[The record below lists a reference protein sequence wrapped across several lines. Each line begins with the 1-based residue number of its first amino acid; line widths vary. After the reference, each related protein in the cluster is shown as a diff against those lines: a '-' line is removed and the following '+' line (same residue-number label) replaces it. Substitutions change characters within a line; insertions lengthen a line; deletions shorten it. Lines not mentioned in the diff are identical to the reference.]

1 MPAVGIE
8 DDILMR
14 LQQGSTP
21 SQLVAGGFRKSTVY
35 KVAEALRSLRAPA
48 PVSLVAVQLQPDR
61 ARYLPGEVA
70 QLTFVVTN
78 NSGVDLYVFQ
88 VGVRPEWLDA
98 SEWIPTVLRKL
109 LGAGDSLTV
118 RFTIPIPSHLDLGEK
133 ELFVGI
139 QGQWVGPQSAS
150 PSNEMM
156 WTHALIIC
164 VQRPLTGASVFIAHS
179 VADMSLV
186 SRLESTLDDNGIRPL
201 LAGPDVP
208 VQAMDQAD
216 FVVGILTSQL
226 RLDAVLG
233 EIAHASSQGKEM
245 LLLRDE
251 SLSHL
256 VPAEYASLGWTD
268 VDFSRRGASVVVNL
282 VASLNETLSRRVV
295 ARKKE
300 QDDTLGAILLGL
312 AALAAGIAIGKGLSG

>member
-1 MPAVGIE
+1 
-8 DDILMR
+8 
-14 LQQGSTP
+14 
-21 SQLVAGGFRKSTVY
+21 
-35 KVAEALRSLRAPA
+35 
-48 PVSLVAVQLQPDR
+48 
-61 ARYLPGEVA
+61 
-70 QLTFVVTN
+70 
-78 NSGVDLYVFQ
+78 
-88 VGVRPEWLDA
+88 
-98 SEWIPTVLRKL
+98 
-109 LGAGDSLTV
+109 
-118 RFTIPIPSHLDLGEK
+118 
-133 ELFVGI
+133 
-139 QGQWVGPQSAS
+139 
-150 PSNEMM
+150 
-156 WTHALIIC
+156 
-164 VQRPLTGASVFIAHS
+164 VFIAHS